1 MPCPNSLS
9 PWRGEGVVLWCLGN
23 QGARTWNLTK
33 KPFYHK
39 NRFPKRLDSPPIFL
53 LFFLSLASCFWR
65 LQRSPRCFPP
75 RLAEEKRGSA
85 ARGSPWGQSPQEAV
99 SKPLRFRRKT
109 WISWSSGIRDD
120 CKHLGDSLSAD
131 ICETVKVQTKI
142 VSCHRRMLFSLSWK
156 SQRRIFLFGRSN
168 CWKAMV
174 SGQAILASRKSRK

>member
-33 KPFYHK
+33 KPFYHR

-53 LFFLSLASCFWR
+53 LFFLSLASFFWC
-65 LQRSPRCFPP
+65 LQRSPRCFPL

-109 WISWSSGIRDD
+109 LISWSSGIRDD

-156 SQRRIFLFGRSN
+156 SQRRIFLFGRFN